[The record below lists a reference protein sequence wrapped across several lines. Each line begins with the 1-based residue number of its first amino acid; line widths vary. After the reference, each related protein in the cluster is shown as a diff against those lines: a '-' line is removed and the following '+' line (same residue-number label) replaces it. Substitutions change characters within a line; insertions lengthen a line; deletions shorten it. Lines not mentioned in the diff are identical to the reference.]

1 MIIDRFE
8 ELKKWEVSD
17 RIVVLANA
25 SAYYTKKEVDDIINS
40 IVNEINKLKN
50 DK

>member
-1 MIIDRFE
+1 MEIDRE
-8 ELKKWEVSD
+8 KQLKAWEVSD
-17 RIVVLANA
+17 RVVVLANA